1 MMELIGDGMNAGA
14 AVILWLSIGGFL
26 VGVVLTTTGTQN
38 QMENKMTDDEN
49 GAACCGCSCM
59 GCAMWVIAIAV
70 VCMAVMMYK
79 HYYPKTTPAPKQVEQ
94 QALQGESNECNP

>member
-14 AVILWLSIGGFL
+14 VVILWLSIGGFL

-38 QMENKMTDDEN
+38 QMEVKMTDDDDN
-49 GAACCGCSCM
+49 DTCSGCGCT
-59 GCAMWVIAIAV
+59 GCAVWIIAIAV

-79 HYYPKTTPAPKQVEQ
+79 HYYPKTTPAPQQVEQ
-94 QALQGESNECNP
+94 QAIQGESNERNP